1 MSSAVA
7 LLASRLD
14 ENTLGKYGL
23 GVISSGSDAAG
34 LCRGSR
40 VACRIGAALLCTEA
54 FASSFIESSQI
65 AILRYLTAIV
75 FHSTSVR

>member
-14 ENTLGKYGL
+14 GDTLGRYGL
-23 GVISSGSDAAG
+23 GVRSSGSTAAG

-40 VACRIGAALLCTEA
+40 VACRIGAALLCMEA
-54 FASSFIESSQI
+54 FALSFIESPQI
-65 AILRYLTAIV
+65 AIFRYLAAIV
-75 FHSTSVR
+75 VHLTSV